1 MSEKDIK
8 TKPKSTTKAVQN
20 APKSVS
26 RSPAETVKDI
36 KTAAKDTLVKNA
48 VDKKIEARQPEQ
60 PQRAEVEATEQ
71 VESAYYSAA
80 DTVYQKGKSFAE
92 NKLKQHRQQVKTR
105 ESQNADIPHTPQN
118 EGVPEVQNPPKQT
131 NNAPKTK
138 ESVQADKS
146 VSALKETPKPQSK
159 ATAQVKTKEAYIQAQ
174 KTESKTA
181 DKTADTVQTKA
192 NYIKQHKTAEV
203 KDGIKQKPPV
213 SAPKTRENTALSSSA
228 VPKTKEQAVT
238 DARKKYVSEKLKTK
252 ADVEKAAQ
260 EGRAEGVPGTDYQPK
275 RTEIF
280 SANENIPKQQTQA
293 VKSETPAPKVKT
305 ENSVDAA
312 FSSKSMPKTKESYI
326 CSQGKTPADII
337 KTPDKAKAVP
347 KQNTHTVTRNV
358 SSNVKKAVK
367 TKDGLSNG
375 ASRAV
380 KTGNSY
386 VGKAA
391 KQKSVKTAK
400 RAAKTQKE
408 ITKKAAKQAAKQAK
422 QAAQKAAQTAK
433 AATKAAVKITVKVAQ
448 MVVAATKAIISAL
461 AALGGWAVLLVAL
474 IIVIVVAA
482 IAASPFGI
490 FISDE
495 AADNDSIPISSI
507 VAECNME
514 LSAKLDDIEN
524 AAAAERSE
532 IIGEQA
538 NWDLVLAV
546 FATKVAGV
554 EDDTVEDVV
563 VITEEKKQKLKD
575 VFWDMHE
582 ITSRTETV
590 TNGETSEKVVYITIN
605 TKTKD
610 DMIAQ
615 YGFTRK
621 QQEALDTLL
630 EQDEVLISATHSL
643 AISDATAQ
651 DILKNLPDSLS
662 SERKK
667 VVKAACSL
675 VGKVNYFWGGK
686 SSAIGWD
693 SEWGKLKTVSAEGSK
708 TTGTK
713 RPFGLDCSGFV
724 TWSFINSGFSASA
737 IGHGTQGQIAKCSR
751 ISWSQAQAGDLAF
764 LSDLSHVGIIAG
776 KDTSGNI
783 LVIHCSSSANNV
795 VITTNSIFGFAARP
809 YCY

>member
-8 TKPKSTTKAVQN
+8 VKPQTTTKVVKN
-20 APKSVS
+20 APKSVEHS
-26 RSPAETVKDI
+26 AKQAAWDI
-36 KTAAKDTLVKNA
+36 KTVARDTLVKNA
-48 VDKKIEARQPEQ
+48 IDKQLDTKHSEQ

-71 VESAYYSAA
+71 VENTYYSAV
-80 DTVYQKGKSFAE
+80 DTVYQKGKSLAE
-92 NKLKQHRQQVKTR
+92 NKLKQHRQQVKAK
-105 ESQNADIPHTPQN
+105 ENANTPNTPQADTS
-118 EGVPEVQNPPKQT
+118 EVQNTPKQAD
-131 NNAPKTK
+131 NAPKTK
-138 ESVQADKS
+138 ESVKNTDSAPKTNNS
-146 VSALKETPKPQSK
+146 V
-159 ATAQVKTKEAYIQAQ
+159 AQVKTKEAYIKSQ
-174 KTESKTA
+174 KSQKAENIAETVKT
-181 DKTADTVQTKA
+181 KQ
-192 NYIKQHKTAEV
+192 NYINAHKNA
-203 KDGIKQKPPV
+203 KIKGGIKQKQNKIAPKMRENNSV
-213 SAPKTRENTALSSSA
+213 SSAPT
-228 VPKTKEQAVT
+228 PKAKEQAIK

-252 ADVEKAAQ
+252 AEAEK
-260 EGRAEGVPGTDYQPK
+260 
-275 RTEIF
+275 
-280 SANENIPKQQTQA
+280 SASKNYTADIPKQNA
-293 VKSETPAPKVKT
+293 EPVKSL
-305 ENSVDAA
+305 SVDETAYP
-312 FSSKSMPKTKESYI
+312 SKSMPKTKDNYI
-326 CSQGKTPADII
+326 HSQGKSPADLI
-337 KTPDKAKAVP
+337 KTPDRAKIMP

-358 SSNVKKAVK
+358 SNNAKQAVK
-367 TKDGLSNG
+367 TKDCLLKGTSK
-375 ASRAV
+375 AV

-386 VGKAA
+386 IGKSA
-391 KQKSVKTAK
+391 KKKSVKTAK

-408 ITKKAAKQAAKQAK
+408 ITKKAARQAAKQAK
-422 QAAQKAAQTAK
+422 EVAQKSAQAAK
-433 AATKAAVKITVKVAQ
+433 AAAKAAVKITVKVAQ
-448 MVVAATKAIISAL
+448 MVVAATKAVISAL

-514 LSAKLDDIEN
+514 LSNKLDDIEN
-524 AAAAERSE
+524 AAAADRSE

-563 VITEEKKQKLKD
+563 VITEDKKQKLKD

-582 ITSRTETV
+582 ITSCTETV
-590 TNGETSEKVVYITIN
+590 TNGDTSEKVVYITIT

-610 DMIAQ
+610 DMISK
-615 YGFTRK
+615 YNFTRK
-621 QQEALDTLL
+621 QQEALNTLL
-630 EQDEVLISATHSL
+630 EQDEVLISATQSL

-662 SERKK
+662 AERKK
-667 VVKAACSL
+667 VIKAACSL

-693 SEWGKLKTVSAEGSK
+693 SEWGKLKTVSSEGSK

-724 TWSFINSGFSASA
+724 TWSFINSGFSANS

-751 ISWSQAQAGDLAF
+751 ISWSNAQAGDLAF
-764 LSDLSHVGIIAG
+764 YGDLSHVGIIAG
-776 KDTSGNI
+776 KDASGNI
-783 LVIHCSSSANNV
+783 LVIHCSSSNNNV
-795 VITTNSIFGFAARP
+795 VITTNGGFGFAARP
-809 YCY
+809 RCY

>member
-8 TKPKSTTKAVQN
+8 IKPQTTTKAVKN
-20 APKSVS
+20 APKSVEHS
-26 RSPAETVKDI
+26 AKQAVKDI
-36 KTAAKDTLVKNA
+36 KTVAKDTLVKN
-48 VDKKIEARQPEQ
+48 VMDKQLDTKHSEQ

-71 VESAYYSAA
+71 VENTYYSAV
-80 DTVYQKGKSFAE
+80 DTVYQKGKSLAE
-92 NKLKQHRQQVKTR
+92 NKVKQHRQQVKTR
-105 ESQNADIPHTPQN
+105 QNQTADTPHTPQN
-118 EGVPEVQNPPKQT
+118 DNVSEIRNTPKQP

-138 ESVQADKS
+138 ESIQAEHKPSAHENAPKVQN
-146 VSALKETPKPQSK
+146 KP
-159 ATAQVKTKEAYIQAQ
+159 AAQVKTKEAYIKSQ
-174 KTESKTA
+174 KFQKAENTAEAVKT
-181 DKTADTVQTKA
+181 KQ
-192 NYIKQHKTAEV
+192 NYIKAHKNAE
-203 KDGIKQKPPV
+203 IKQKPSV
-213 SAPKTRENTALSSSA
+213 STPKTRENNSVSSA
-228 VPKTKEQAVT
+228 PTPKTKEQAIK

-252 ADVEKAAQ
+252 AETEKSARENYAA
-260 EGRAEGVPGTDYQPK
+260 
-275 RTEIF
+275 
-280 SANENIPKQQTQA
+280 NIPKQNAELIKT
-293 VKSETPAPKVKT
+293 ETSAPKADFNT
-305 ENSVDAA
+305 DTTI
-312 FSSKSMPKTKESYI
+312 SSKSMPKTKDSYI
-326 CSQGKTPADII
+326 RSQGKPTADLI
-337 KTPDKAKAVP
+337 KTSDRSKIMP

-358 SSNVKKAVK
+358 SAGTKKSVK
-367 TKDGLSNG
+367 TKDSLLKGTSK
-375 ASRAV
+375 AV

-386 VGKAA
+386 VGKSA
-391 KQKSVKTAK
+391 KKKSVKTAK

-422 QAAQKAAQTAK
+422 QAAQKAAQVAK
-433 AATKAAVKITVKVAQ
+433 ATAKAAVKITVKVAQ
-448 MVVAATKAIISAL
+448 MVAAVAKAVISAL

-514 LSAKLDDIEN
+514 LSNKLDDIEN
-524 AAAAERSE
+524 AATADRSE

-563 VITEEKKQKLKD
+563 VITEDKKQKLKD

-582 ITSRTETV
+582 ITSRIETV
-590 TNGETSEKVVYITIN
+590 TNGDTSEKVVYITIT

-610 DMIAQ
+610 DMISK
-615 YGFTRK
+615 YNFTSK
-621 QQEALDTLL
+621 QQEALNTLL
-630 EQDEVLISATHSL
+630 EQDEVLISATQSL

-651 DILKNLPDSLS
+651 DILKNLPESLS
-662 SERKK
+662 AERKK
-667 VVKAACSL
+667 VIKVACSL

-693 SEWGKLKTVSAEGSK
+693 SEWGKLKTVSSEGSK

-724 TWSFINSGFSASA
+724 TWSFINSGFSVNS

-751 ISWSQAQAGDLAF
+751 ISWSNAQAGDLAF
-764 LSDLSHVGIIAG
+764 YGDLSHVGIIAG

-783 LVIHCSSSANNV
+783 LVIHCSSSNNNV
-795 VITTNSIFGFAARP
+795 VITTNSGFGFAARP
-809 YCY
+809 SCY